1 VDEARRMYD
10 ALVPVG
16 PIMVRGS
23 SEATLGVLRCFGA
36 CLDCS

>member
-16 PIMVRGS
+16 PIMVRGN
-23 SEATLGVLRCFGA
+23 LGKHLSVY
-36 CLDCS
+36 